1 MDASIVPRELDRRAR
16 TVHLGWYLR
25 IHALEARTRWVPR
38 PRRDPGRARCPGG
51 KIATLRH
58 RGGGR
63 SNARLLRK
71 PGRGLWPIPGS
82 TPVTRVYVPVDGR
95 VYRIDVFSEAPGEEG
110 LDAGDRR
117 LLGTL
122 RVGRPSASVAFLGL
136 SRERPRGPLPGGRH
150 GAWDAGSRLDVLVGW
165 RGARWNRVLGLG
177 DG

>member
-1 MDASIVPRELDRRAR
+1 M
-16 TVHLGWYLR
+16 
-25 IHALEARTRWVPR
+25 
-38 PRRDPGRARCPGG
+38 
-51 KIATLRH
+51 
-58 RGGGR
+58 
-63 SNARLLRK
+63 
-71 PGRGLWPIPGS
+71 
-82 TPVTRVYVPVDGR
+82 DGR

-122 RVGRPSASVAFLGL
+122 RVGRPSASVASLGL
-136 SRERPRGPLPGGRH
+136 PRERPRGPLPGGGQ